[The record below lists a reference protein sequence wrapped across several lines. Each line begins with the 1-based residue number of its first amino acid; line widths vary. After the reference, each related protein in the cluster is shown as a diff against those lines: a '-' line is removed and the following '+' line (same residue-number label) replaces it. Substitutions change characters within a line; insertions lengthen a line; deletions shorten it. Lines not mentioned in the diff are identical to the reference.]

1 MDDLL
6 LVDKFNEQLNIAKKK
21 AKDIDY
27 TLSQLG
33 DLLSPSPE
41 IIKYIVKECTNIED
55 RTAFL
60 FFVRAFGWMPHPTK
74 GKIRMSQSM
83 YDWQLVAAM
92 QYLSGTKFI
101 SKKVRQVGATTFT
114 SIYFL
119 WRSLF
124 YSNAVEYILSL
135 GVRESSEVLS
145 RVTFMYDNLPGWL
158 KTPML
163 EGAKTSITFRNG
175 SKIKALPGTPDA
187 TRGSSLSCALVD
199 EFAFLKKADNIL
211 SAVAPALSMGFLTPF
226 SNTSLPSQ
234 LFIIST
240 FPIIENE
247 NNEYVRLYREAIQGE
262 GDFEII
268 TVTTD
273 DIPEYQDQQWHKN
286 MLTTLGP
293 KKYNVEILGQMNS
306 TMDNSFIA
314 EHVLSK
320 LQAKHPIRTDFLR
333 PSDVDEEGFAKD
345 MNALASS
352 RENYDPSIGYI
363 KTLWVYSDPIPGK
376 TYGITVDL
384 GTGTGGDYSAIH
396 VFDIANQEQVAE
408 FKSNRASL
416 EDIKLIIKDIAEYYN
431 RALLS
436 IERNSIGAAVCDYFY
451 ETLNYEN
458 LYMYK
463 KSKSLFLAGFP
474 VTSGNRGSICASMS
488 SMLSGESIKI
498 NSIRTINE
506 LRSFG
511 YMPNG
516 RLSGIGSSDDL
527 VMSLAQYCYL
537 CESFFTSGPEEIYS
551 KEFLNRVQREEEAI
565 RNRHYGN
572 TKTYYDDRLQEF
584 EALTQG
590 YSINPEEYKKWKE
603 NFTET

>member
-1 MDDLL
+1 MDDSLL
-6 LVDKFNEQLNIAKKK
+6 IGEFSDRLAVARKK

-27 TLSQLG
+27 VISQLG
-33 DLLSPSPE
+33 DLSSPPPE
-41 IIKYIVKECTNIED
+41 VIKYIVKECTNIEE

-74 GKIRMSQSM
+74 SKIKMSQSM

-124 YSNAVEYILSL
+124 YSNTVEYILSL

-145 RVTFMYDNLPGWL
+145 RVTFMYENLPSWL

-163 EGAKTSITFRNG
+163 EGAKTSITFRNS

-199 EFAFLKKADNIL
+199 EFAFLKKADGIL
-211 SAVAPALSMGFLTPF
+211 SAVVPALSMGFLTPF
-226 SNTSLPSQ
+226 SNSSLPSQ

-240 FPIIENE
+240 FPIVENE
-247 NNEYVRLYREAIQGE
+247 NNEYVRLYKEAIQRE

-320 LQAKHPIRTDFLR
+320 LEAKHPIRTDFLR

-345 MNALASS
+345 MNALIGA
-352 RENYDPSIGYI
+352 RENYDPAIGYI
-363 KTLWVYSDPIPGK
+363 KNLWVFSDPIPGK

-384 GTGTGGDYSAIH
+384 STGTGGDYSAIH
-396 VFDIANQEQVAE
+396 VFDISNQEQVAE
-408 FKSNRASL
+408 FRSNRVSL
-416 EDIKLIIKDIAEYYN
+416 EDIKLIIKDITDYYN
-431 RALLS
+431 KALLS
-436 IERNSIGAAVCDYFY
+436 IERNSIGAAICDYFY

-463 KSKSLFLAGFP
+463 KSKNAFLPGFP
-474 VTSGNRGSICASMS
+474 VTAGNRGSICASMS
-488 SMLSGESIKI
+488 AMLGTESIKI

-511 YMPNG
+511 YMANG
-516 RLSGIGSSDDL
+516 RLAGIGSSDDL

-551 KEFLNRVQREEEAI
+551 KEFLDNVKAEEDSI
-565 RNRHYGN
+565 RRRHYGN
-572 TKTYYDDRLQEF
+572 VNDYYDERLNELG
-584 EALTQG
+584 AITQG

-603 NFTET
+603 NLA